1 MSRLKVFT
9 HLALPVLVASSFAQL
24 ALAATPAQLLAQYS
38 AQAGAAPSPDRGK
51 LLFATKQTGAW
62 ACATCHGALPVQMGQ
77 HASTGRAIQPLAP
90 AFNSERFTD
99 PAKVEK
105 WFKRNCNDVLGREC
119 RAAEKADVISWL
131 LTLKP

>member
-1 MSRLKVFT
+1 MSRLKFIT
-9 HLALPVLVASSFAQL
+9 HLALATLATASLTQSAW
-24 ALAATPAQLLAQYS
+24 AATPAQLLAQYS

-51 LLFATKQTGAW
+51 LLFTTKQTGAW

-90 AFNSERFTD
+90 AFNPERFTD
-99 PAKVEK
+99 SAKVEK
-105 WFKRNCNDVLGREC
+105 WFRRNCNDVLGREC
-119 RAAEKADVISWL
+119 RAAEKANVISWL

>member
-1 MSRLKVFT
+1 MNRLSVIT
-9 HLALPVLVASSFAQL
+9 HLALPVLVTTSFTQF

-38 AQAGAAPSPDRGK
+38 AQAGSAPSPDRGK
-51 LLFATKQTGAW
+51 LLFTTKQTGAW

-90 AFNSERFTD
+90 VFNPDRFTD
-99 PAKVEK
+99 SAKVEK
-105 WFKRNCNDVLGREC
+105 WFRRTCNDVLGREC
-119 RAAEKADVISWL
+119 QAAEKADVISWL